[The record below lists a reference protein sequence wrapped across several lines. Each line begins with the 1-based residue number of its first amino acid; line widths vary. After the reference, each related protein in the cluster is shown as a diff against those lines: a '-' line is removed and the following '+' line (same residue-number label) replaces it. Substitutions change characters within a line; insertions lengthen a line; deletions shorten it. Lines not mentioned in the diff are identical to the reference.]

1 VGGEG
6 RELEEGRAGIEEGV
20 DAVAG
25 EQLAPGRVA
34 LAGRRRSAGAC
45 AFDLAPEVG
54 DERVERGRAGV
65 EGGRRPV
72 DVRRQPG
79 VRVLGLDPAT
89 LGQIKVDTVA
99 RRDELLDAAAE
110 LFAVGGFAGVT
121 MDDIGAATGISG
133 PALYHHFDGK
143 EALLGEM
150 LVAIS
155 EHLLR
160 RVQELQRSYVD
171 LWVAA
176 LLERQPA
183 TDPRVAR
190 SAVHA
195 VFGLINSTP
204 YSGRLRRDTLA
215 ALLER
220 MAKRAFDALV
230 DP

>member
-1 VGGEG
+1 M
-6 RELEEGRAGIEEGV
+6 
-20 DAVAG
+20 
-25 EQLAPGRVA
+25 
-34 LAGRRRSAGAC
+34 
-45 AFDLAPEVG
+45 
-54 DERVERGRAGV
+54 
-65 EGGRRPV
+65 
-72 DVRRQPG
+72 
-79 VRVLGLDPAT
+79 
-89 LGQIKVDTVA
+89 A

-133 PALYHHFDGK
+133 PALYHHFDSK
-143 EALLGEM
+143 ESMLGEM

-155 EHLLR
+155 EHLLRTGEGIVAGSSPADRLRALVAAHVEFAVDSRALITVQYRDLVHASDADRR

-176 LLERQPA
+176 LLELQPA

-190 SAVHA
+190 SEVHA

-204 YSGRLRRDTLA
+204 YSGRLRRDALA

-220 MAKRAFDALV
+220 MALDALRLSS
-230 DP
+230 P